1 MISQR
6 QLFLQHVGQTSPS
19 PLLLE
24 IMGAEGIYLL
34 GAGGEKYIDLIAGV
48 SVSNLGHAHPAI
60 IKAVKDQVDK
70 YMHLMVYGE
79 YVQAPQVEFAQLL
92 TDQLPD
98 LLESVYFVN
107 SGSEANEGAIK
118 LAKRFTGRSEVV
130 AFKKAYHGSTQ
141 ALLSLMS
148 DKNYTRAFRPLMPNV
163 RLLDFN
169 NEEDLSQITE
179 KTACVIAEP
188 IQGEAGIV
196 LPKNDFLNK
205 LRKRCNETGSL
216 LIFDEIQTGFGR
228 TGALFAFQK
237 YQVWPD
243 ILSIAKA
250 MGGGMPI
257 GGFVASKEIMDSL
270 TNNPVLG
277 HITTFGGHPVSAA
290 AGLAN
295 LKVLL
300 ENDIISEVEKKGLH
314 LINQLNHR
322 EIIGIYGTG
331 LIYSVALAN
340 SEKLFSFISRAIKNG
355 LVSDWF
361 LYNDSR
367 FRISPPLNITYDELD
382 EVAKIILKTLNEL

>member
-169 NEEDLSQITE
+169 NEEDLNQITE

-196 LPKNDFLNK
+196 LPENNFLNK

-314 LINQLNHR
+314 LIKQLNHR

-331 LIYSVALAN
+331 LIYSVALDN